1 MNFIF
6 YVPFQ
11 PFNLVLPLFLLIG
24 FNPAAIAQDYY
35 QLGMK
40 AYKGPDDSAA
50 AAVQYFT
57 RAIEL
62 QQQPAKSYMMRA
74 AAEEVQRNFVAAT
87 EDLNQ
92 SKALDSTY
100 PELYYYYGQ
109 FYLRQDLY
117 LLSIHYFD
125 IAIAKDTR
133 QAKFYNARATA
144 RYFLYEYDKIIEDE
158 SKAIALDSTEDGY
171 FTNRGYALLELKE
184 FNKAVSDLTTSL
196 RIRPSQKG
204 YADRGY
210 TYAQLGRHVEAI
222 ADYNGSLRLAAKDG
236 ETLYLRGVSYLAL
249 GKQQEACR
257 DFNKSAELN
266 YQPAFE
272 KLKTSC
278 GK

>member
-1 MNFIF
+1 MYRFSPLTF
-6 YVPFQ
+6 
-11 PFNLVLPLFLLIG
+11 VLPLFFLAG
-24 FNPAAIAQDYY
+24 FNPAATAQDYY

-40 AYKGPDDSAA
+40 AYKGSDDSLAT
-50 AAVQYFT
+50 AVQYFT

-74 AAEEVQRNFVAAT
+74 AAEEWQKDFIAAT

-109 FYLRQDLY
+109 LYVRQDLY
-117 LLSIHYFD
+117 LQSIHYFD
-125 IAIAKDTR
+125 IAIAKDPR
-133 QAKFYNARATA
+133 QAKFYNARAIA

-158 SKAIALDSTEDGY
+158 NKAIALDSTDDGY
-171 FTNRGYALLELKE
+171 FTNRGYALLELKD
-184 FNKAVSDLTTSL
+184 FNKAISDLTTSL

-204 YADRGY
+204 YANRGY

-222 ADYNGSLRLAAKDG
+222 ADYNESLRLAAKDG
-236 ETLYLRGVSYLAL
+236 ETLYLRGISYLAL
-249 GKQQEACR
+249 GKQPEACQ

-266 YQPAFE
+266 YQPAFD